1 MADYTED
8 PAVSVC
14 FSVTIDNQNLGT
26 FTACD
31 GLGLEVTV
39 ENKEEGG
46 NNSFI
51 HVLPTRM
58 KFTNIKLTR
67 PINTDSEK
75 VAKWFASMNGTIT
88 RTNAEIR
95 AMTLEGK
102 TMATWNLMG
111 VIPVRWQ
118 GPSFSLEGAKVAT
131 ETLELAHHGF
141 IDAAGG
147 N

>member
-8 PAVSVC
+8 PAVTVC
-14 FSVTIDNQNLGT
+14 FSVTIDDQSLGT

-39 ENKEEGG
+39 ESREEGG
-46 NNSFI
+46 NNSFVHI
-51 HVLPTRM
+51 LPGRM

-67 PINTDSEK
+67 PINSDSEK
-75 VAKWFASMNGTIT
+75 VAKWFAGMNGTIK
-88 RTNAEIR
+88 RTTAEIK

-102 TMATWNLMG
+102 SVAVWDLMG
-111 VIPVRWQ
+111 VIPVRWT
-118 GPSFSLEGAKVAT
+118 GPSFSLDGAKVAT

-141 IDAAGG
+141 IDASAGL
-147 N
+147 

>member
-14 FSVTIDNQNLGT
+14 FTVKIDSQNLGT

-39 ENKEEGG
+39 ETKEEGG
-46 NNSFI
+46 NNSFVHI
-51 HVLPTRM
+51 LPSRI

-67 PINTDSEK
+67 PINSDSEK
-75 VAKWFASMNGTIT
+75 VAKWFASMNGTIK
-88 RTNAEIR
+88 RSNAEIR

-102 TMATWNLMG
+102 TMATWSLMG